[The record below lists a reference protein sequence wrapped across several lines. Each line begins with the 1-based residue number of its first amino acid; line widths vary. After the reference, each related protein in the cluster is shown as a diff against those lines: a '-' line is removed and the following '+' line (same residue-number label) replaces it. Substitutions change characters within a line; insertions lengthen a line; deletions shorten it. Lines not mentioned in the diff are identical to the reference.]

1 MNRDMAVCPS
11 AEQLSKQGKALQCL
25 VDLMEE
31 MELYLFCGDFYF
43 LHPEAIVTKVFF
55 MSGSSLLGHLIA
67 NRDYC
72 GVMLPNEMFLKRIIE
87 DENTTIIEQLEID
100 YDHIE
105 VG

>member
-1 MNRDMAVCPS
+1 MDSDMAVCPS
-11 AEQLSKQGKALQCL
+11 AEQLTKKGKALQCL

-55 MSGSSLLGHLIA
+55 MSGASLLGHLIV

-72 GVMLPNEMFLKRIIE
+72 GVMLPNEIFLKRIIE
-87 DENTTIIEQLEID
+87 DENTTIIQPLEID